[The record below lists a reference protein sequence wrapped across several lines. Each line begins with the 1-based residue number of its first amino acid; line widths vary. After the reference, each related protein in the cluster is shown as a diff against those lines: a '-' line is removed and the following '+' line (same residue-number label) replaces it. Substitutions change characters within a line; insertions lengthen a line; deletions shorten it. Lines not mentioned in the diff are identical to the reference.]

1 MATSLDYSSNF
12 RQRNNSLSVDLNS
25 PLQQWFLARWG
36 QSKQKKLVPARF
48 GEYILTFIV
57 KKRFK
62 VCRCAP
68 KWVSDGTLTSIF
80 LYAHMVSALVHTILK
95 EHVGCSCHPADELLQ
110 NLHAKYQ
117 QKNWLWEAQFA
128 PVVLS
133 SFCGIFLS
141 LFPLQCWKYIL
152 TQIDSYSCFSC
163 VPAKV

>member
-48 GEYILTFIV
+48 GEYILTVIV

-68 KWVSDGTLTSIF
+68 NEYRK
-80 LYAHMVSALVHTILK
+80 VSALVHTILK